1 MMKHLIS
8 ILAFI
13 LLLAGCASKNELAE
27 ALLESRDIS
36 ITWRGDVQVTYDPET
51 FQLGYNSMNH
61 EYRVYD
67 DRLAYW
73 FIVRC
78 SEKPTSEGQNI
89 KSDIS
94 WTGANK
100 TYERKDI
107 QLTVKKAD
115 NSGLIWLWSQAESL
129 GIIIK
134 NQ

>member
-1 MMKHLIS
+1 M
-8 ILAFI
+8 
-13 LLLAGCASKNELAE
+13 LLFASCTSKNELVE
-27 ALLESRDIS
+27 ALLVNQNISLTWKGDI
-36 ITWRGDVQVTYDPET
+36 QVAYDADK
-51 FQLGYNSMNH
+51 FQLGYNSVNH

-78 SEKPTSEGQNI
+78 SEKPTDENQTV
-89 KSDIS
+89 KADIS
-94 WTGANK
+94 WTGVNK
-100 TYERKDI
+100 THKYKDI

-115 NSGLIWLWSQAESL
+115 SSGLIWLWSQAESI

>member
-1 MMKHLIS
+1 M
-8 ILAFI
+8 
-13 LLLAGCASKNELAE
+13 LLFSGCTSKNELVE
-27 ALLESRDIS
+27 ALLENQDIS
-36 ITWRGDVQVTYDPET
+36 ITWKGAIQVAYKADT
-51 FQLGYNSMNH
+51 FQLGYNSANH

-73 FIVRC
+73 FIIRC
-78 SEKPTSEGQNI
+78 SEKPTSENQTL
-89 KSDIS
+89 KADVS

-100 TYERKDI
+100 TYKQKDI

-115 NSGLIWLWSQAESL
+115 SSGLIWLWSQAESL